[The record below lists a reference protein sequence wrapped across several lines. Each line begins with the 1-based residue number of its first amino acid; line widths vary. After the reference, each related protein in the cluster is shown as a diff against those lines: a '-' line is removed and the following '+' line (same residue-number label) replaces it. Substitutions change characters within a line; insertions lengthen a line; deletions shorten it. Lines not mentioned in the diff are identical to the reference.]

1 MTHPSLMPW
10 GPGKPV
16 RLTGGLRRVMII
28 EEIKGR
34 AARCTW
40 MVSGRMHSDWFCIS
54 GLVPAHAM
62 TDRTQSPETRAKI
75 SATLKAKGIKPP
87 PHNPQVRPLP
97 GTPER
102 KLFDKIADR
111 CGLGAAAAHA
121 ELRRGANG
129 PAATPR

>member
-16 RLTGGLRRVMII
+16 RLTGGLQRVMII
-28 EEIKGR
+28 EEMRGR
-34 AARCTW
+34 SVRCSW
-40 MVSGRMHSDWFCIS
+40 MVSGRMYSDWFCLS
-54 GLVPAHAM
+54 GLVPAHY
-62 TDRTQSPETRAKI
+62 RSPETRAKI
-75 SATLKAKGIKPP
+75 SATLKEKGIRPP

-97 GTPER
+97 GTDER
-102 KLFDKIADR
+102 KLFNKIADR

-129 PAATPR
+129 

>member
-28 EEIKGR
+28 EEIRGR

-40 MVSGRMHSDWFCIS
+40 MVSGRMHSDWFCLS
-54 GLVPAHAM
+54 GLVPAHY
-62 TDRTQSPETRAKI
+62 QSPETRAKI
-75 SATLKAKGIKPP
+75 SATMKAKGIKPP
-87 PHNPQVRPLP
+87 PHNPQVRPP
-97 GTPER
+97 EGTEER
-102 KLFDKIADR
+102 KLFDKIADH

-121 ELRRGANG
+121 ELRRGG
-129 PAATPR
+129 P

>member
-16 RLTGGLRRVMII
+16 RLTGGMARVMII
-28 EEIKGR
+28 EEMRGR
-34 AARCTW
+34 SVRCSW
-40 MVSGRMHSDWFCIS
+40 MAFGRMNSDWFCVS
-54 GLVPAHAM
+54 GLVPAHAK
-62 TDRTQSPETRAKI
+62 TERIQSPETRAKI

-87 PHNPQVRPLP
+87 LHNRQVRPLD
-97 GTPER
+97 GTEER

-111 CGLGAAAAHA
+111 AGLGAAAAHA

-129 PAATPR
+129 